1 MKTANAEV
9 ATMDELQNLVSEI
22 SVKGKMAGAGS
33 ISRLHSLVAYKSNVV
48 AVTMFCS
55 YVVME
60 KKVSTSMAG
69 LMIQIN
75 PRLKKK
81 FGKPAD
87 NMSGNEL
94 NVLAM
99 IRMTIARIIQ
109 EGMLREESRRIIK
122 DRCYHSI
129 ETIYN
134 ATMMI

>member
-22 SVKGKMAGAGS
+22 SVKGKMAGAES
-33 ISRLHSLVAYKSNVV
+33 ISRLHSLVAYKSNVD
-48 AVTMFCS
+48 AVTMFGS
-55 YVVME
+55 YVDME
-60 KKVSTSMAG
+60 KKASTSMAG

-75 PRLKKK
+75 SRLKKK
-81 FGKPAD
+81 FGKAAES
-87 NMSGNEL
+87 MSGNEL